1 MLVYRSH
8 WMTKQSGFWSDKG
21 SAKCCLSMPLVSIC
35 VSVCVHIYMCVC
47 VCMHCQK
54 KRPNPLSNPKHT
66 KDKEVTL
73 VSPAPHLT
81 TVTGLQVLSP
91 GSGLTSR
98 LSAWPAGY
106 EYRHPATPE
115 GDIGTSFLLLITHH
129 DRLTEE
135 PPPCKIASGH
145 KYKTSNI

>member
-1 MLVYRSH
+1 M
-8 WMTKQSGFWSDKG
+8 
-21 SAKCCLSMPLVSIC
+21 
-35 VSVCVHIYMCVC
+35 
-47 VCMHCQK
+47 
-54 KRPNPLSNPKHT
+54 
-66 KDKEVTL
+66 
-73 VSPAPHLT
+73 SPQFLWQ
-81 TVTGLQVLSP
+81 VLTGLQVLSP

-98 LSAWPAGY
+98 LSARPADY

-115 GDIGTSFLLLITHH
+115 EDIGTSFLHLITHH